1 MTRKLDKEHNEKL
14 RSITMEREISQKEDM
29 NRRAR
34 SCTIGSAG
42 GGVMELCLRTEHY
55 GTIWYQFNPVEAVE
69 MMGQLAAAAGVEMAV
84 RPRKDFASWRPWD
97 SPLPASAHWMGTG
110 SYQLSEEDQMNL
122 FEKKTQEL
130 EGKRD
135 NNLLPPQE
143 K

>member
-14 RSITMEREISQKEDM
+14 KSIALQNEIENRDNMS
-29 NRRAR
+29 RRAR
-34 SCTIGSAG
+34 SCTIGNAG
-42 GGVMELCLRTEHY
+42 GGVMELCLRTEKY

-110 SYQLSEEDQMNL
+110 SYQLPEEEQMNL
-122 FEKKTQEL
+122 FEKKSQEL